1 MKAIPAPVA
10 SRLARVTTAAKRL
23 RAQGWSAEDLQAIS
37 LELTGFERL
46 EHLTLCSQEVLDSL
60 AKRFESLIVQTP
72 LEWYENGGR
81 ERQWA
86 DAGHYCLT
94 CNAHYERVRRISGR
108 ADRLC
113 DGCYAAELRLRQQQ
127 AKERKQNE

>member
-1 MKAIPAPVA
+1 M
-10 SRLARVTTAAKRL
+10 
-23 RAQGWSAEDLQAIS
+23 QAIS

-46 EHLTLCSQEVLDSL
+46 EHLTLCSQEVLDAL

-94 CNAHYERVRRISGR
+94 CSAHYERVRRISSR

-113 DGCYAAELRLRQQQ
+113 DGCYQEEMKRRRNAV
-127 AKERKQNE
+127 KPG